1 METRARQQV
10 SELRFI
16 VYNRALHP
24 ELFDIHHDH
33 RIAKEHFEAQIW
45 VTGLSHVIG
54 FFKQDAAFLEVVAD
68 ASLSLPKRGK
78 LMSSPFRGERDQQ
91 FEHVEGIRYLS
102 SFQIERMSRRLYAKV
117 CRDLTEHGADHG
129 LFVPFPQWASNG
141 QVPFSYLDYEA
152 KPGQLHVFAYHAFPA
167 ESALIKTQSIFE
179 LTREPS

>member
-24 ELFDIHHDH
+24 ELFDIYHDH
-33 RIAKEHFEAQIW
+33 RIAKDHFEAQIW

-54 FFKQDAAFLEVVAD
+54 FFRRDATFLEVVAE
-68 ASLSLPKRGK
+68 ASLPLPVRGK
-78 LMSSPFRGERDQQ
+78 LTSSAFRGERDQQ

-102 SFQIERMSRRLYAKV
+102 SFQVERMSRRLYAKV
-117 CRDLTEHGADHG
+117 CGDLAEHGAKHG
-129 LFVPFPQWASNG
+129 LLVPFPQWSSNG

-152 KPGQLHVFAYHAFPA
+152 RPGQLHVFAYHAFPG
-167 ESALIKTQSIFE
+167 ESTLIKTQSIFE
-179 LTREPS
+179 LTRVP